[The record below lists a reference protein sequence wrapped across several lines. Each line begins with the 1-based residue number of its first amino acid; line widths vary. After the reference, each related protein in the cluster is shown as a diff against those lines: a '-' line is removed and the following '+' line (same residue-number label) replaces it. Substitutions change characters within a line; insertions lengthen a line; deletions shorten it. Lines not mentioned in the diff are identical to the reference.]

1 MPVYVYKARNQQ
13 GELKKGLIE
22 AINEEVA
29 ANILREHGLI
39 PTLIKSKEDTFSLE
53 KLRDSLTKIKTKEK
67 LFFTRQ
73 LATMIN
79 AGLPIV
85 QALNTLGEQI
95 SNKKFKEIIL
105 QIAGDVEGGLAF
117 SEALSRF
124 PDVFPKVY
132 VALVK
137 SGEVSGNLDK
147 VLMNLATQMEKDYSV
162 ISKVRSAFYY
172 PAFILVAMTA
182 VIFLMMIYVIPQL
195 TGIFQ
200 ESGAQLPITTR
211 LIISLSNFLVN
222 FWYLVFILIIGAIFG
237 FRSYINSEAG
247 RRVWDNFKIKAPLI
261 KNLLRQIY
269 MERFTRTLGLLMQ
282 SGLSVLDALD
292 ITSEVVGNVIFKEI
306 ILKVKSK
313 VEIGENISE
322 NLKQYPEFPTL
333 VPQMIAVGEET
344 GQIDDI
350 CLRLSKF
357 FEEEVDNAVKGL
369 TSLIEPVLMVFMG
382 IAVGILV
389 SAIIMPIYQLA
400 QVIS

>member
-1 MPVYVYKARNQQ
+1 MPVYVYKARSQQ

-39 PTLIKSKEDTFSLE
+39 PTSIKSKDDTFSLE
-53 KLRDSLTKIKTKEK
+53 RFTGSLTKIKTKEK

-105 QIAGDVEGGLAF
+105 QIAGDVEGGLAL

-132 VALVK
+132 IALVR
-137 SGEVSGNLDK
+137 SGEVSGTLDK

-162 ISKVRSAFYY
+162 VSKVRSAFYY

-182 VIFLMMIYVIPQL
+182 VIFLMMVYVIPQL

-211 LIISLSNFLVN
+211 LMISLSNFLVN
-222 FWYLVFILIIGAIFG
+222 FWYLVFILIIGAIVG

-247 RRVWDNFKIKAPLI
+247 RRSWDNFKIKAPLI
-261 KNLLRQIY
+261 KNLLKQIY
-269 MERFTRTLGLLMQ
+269 MERFTRTLGLLMG

-292 ITSEVVGNVIFKEI
+292 ITSDVVGNVIFKEI

-313 VEIGENISE
+313 VEVGENISE
-322 NLKQYPEFPTL
+322 NLKEYPEFPTL
-333 VPQMIAVGEET
+333 VSQMIAVGEET

-350 CLRLSKF
+350 CLRLSRF
-357 FEEEVDNAVKGL
+357 FEEEVDNAIKGL
-369 TSLIEPVLMVFMG
+369 TSLIEPILMVFMG
-382 IAVGILV
+382 VAVGILV